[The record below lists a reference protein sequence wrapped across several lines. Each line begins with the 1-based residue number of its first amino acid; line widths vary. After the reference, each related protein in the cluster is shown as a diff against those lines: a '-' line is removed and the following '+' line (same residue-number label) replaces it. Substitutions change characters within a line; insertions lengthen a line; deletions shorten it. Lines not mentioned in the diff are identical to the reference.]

1 MIGIFAIFVQFK
13 IVNDSAKMS
22 FIKKNQIG
30 SVPTIDGWI
39 AIHSYCMSMYSKI
52 LVLKFMIKKSQQKY
66 GEHLT
71 SDFLFQSLYQ

>member
-1 MIGIFAIFVQFK
+1 MIGIFAIFVQSK

-39 AIHSYCMSMYSKI
+39 A
-52 LVLKFMIKKSQQKY
+52 LVTVCIQK
-66 GEHLT
+66 
-71 SDFLFQSLYQ
+71 FLFSSSW

>member
-39 AIHSYCMSMYSKI
+39 AIVTEWLCMYSKI
-52 LVLKFMIKKSQQKY
+52 LVLKFMIKNHNKNM
-66 GEHLT
+66 
-71 SDFLFQSLYQ
+71 